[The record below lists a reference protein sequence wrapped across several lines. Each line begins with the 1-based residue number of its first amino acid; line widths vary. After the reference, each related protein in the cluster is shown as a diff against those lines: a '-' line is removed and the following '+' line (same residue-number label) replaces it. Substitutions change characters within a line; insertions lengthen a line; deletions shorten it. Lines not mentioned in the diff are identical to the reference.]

1 MTEKTFILTFQ
12 TYVDAED
19 LDKALQKGKKHMNES
34 KYLINLI
41 GVMEM
46 IE

>member
-19 LDKALQKGKKHMNES
+19 LDEALQKGKKHMNES

-46 IE
+46 ID